1 MKLEA
6 TGLGDG
12 SAIRIQGLREREE
25 KDDSKVWGGHSL
37 EGGTPLP
44 MMGQPGSSL
53 LEGEIRISQ
62 GMKKSK
68 SISGCRNSIEK
79 ASIFL
84 VWLRDPE

>member
-1 MKLEA
+1 MGGGNDSCYILKLEA

-44 MMGQPGSSL
+44 MMGQPG
-53 LEGEIRISQ
+53 EQPVGGGNQ
-62 GMKKSK
+62 DFP
-68 SISGCRNSIEK
+68 RNEEEQEH
-79 ASIFL
+79 FRL
-84 VWLRDPE
+84 

>member
-1 MKLEA
+1 M
-6 TGLGDG
+6 
-12 SAIRIQGLREREE
+12 
-25 KDDSKVWGGHSL
+25 
-37 EGGTPLP
+37 
-44 MMGQPGSSL
+44 
-53 LEGEIRISQ
+53 EGEIRISQ